1 MTFTATLT
9 SSLACFTVFP
19 STHSTEGN
27 ENSTVLHCPLSFCS
41 CLSRLSRW
49 NAQIVF
55 FRGWGGEWLPV
66 LSLALVFEE
75 TIDESV
81 ESFARTARYCT
92 LGEISPRHTHL
103 QRAHLLIS
111 PSSRRLIGP
120 IVSRYRRLKCLSIK
134 QANRFFFPAHLRTHT
149 PARTLA
155 HKHTHLHYASFFR
168 LIRGLP
174 RDVDAGRGPSSL
186 SPLSPPDV
194 SHLFARGTEGLTE
207 SGAEVNGAGGDDVE
221 IAKM

>member
-1 MTFTATLT
+1 M
-9 SSLACFTVFP
+9 
-19 STHSTEGN
+19 
-27 ENSTVLHCPLSFCS
+27 
-41 CLSRLSRW
+41 
-49 NAQIVF
+49 
-55 FRGWGGEWLPV
+55 
-66 LSLALVFEE
+66 
-75 TIDESV
+75 

-92 LGEISPRHTHL
+92 LGEISPLHTHL

-134 QANRFFFPAHLRTHT
+134 QANRFFFPHTCVHTHLRAHT
-149 PARTLA
+149 PARALA

-174 RDVDAGRGPSSL
+174 RDVDVGRGPSSL

>member
-55 FRGWGGEWLPV
+55 FSGWGGEWLPV

-92 LGEISPRHTHL
+92 LGEISPLHTHL

-134 QANRFFFPAHLRTHT
+134 QANRFFFPHTCVHAHLRALSHTNTHIFIT
-149 PARTLA
+149 PP
-155 HKHTHLHYASFFR
+155 FF
-168 LIRGLP
+168 G
-174 RDVDAGRGPSSL
+174 
-186 SPLSPPDV
+186 
-194 SHLFARGTEGLTE
+194 
-207 SGAEVNGAGGDDVE
+207 
-221 IAKM
+221 

>member
-55 FRGWGGEWLPV
+55 FSGWGGEWLPV

-92 LGEISPRHTHL
+92 LGEISPLHTHL

-134 QANRFFFPAHLRTHT
+134 QANRFFFPHTCVHAHLHALSHTNTHIFIT
-149 PARTLA
+149 PP
-155 HKHTHLHYASFFR
+155 FF
-168 LIRGLP
+168 G
-174 RDVDAGRGPSSL
+174 
-186 SPLSPPDV
+186 
-194 SHLFARGTEGLTE
+194 
-207 SGAEVNGAGGDDVE
+207 
-221 IAKM
+221 

>member
-55 FRGWGGEWLPV
+55 FRGWGGNGFLFS
-66 LSLALVFEE
+66 LSLLGCTQPVFEE

-92 LGEISPRHTHL
+92 LGEISPLHTHL

-134 QANRFFFPAHLRTHT
+134 QANRFFFPHTCVHAHLHALSHTNTHIFIT
-149 PARTLA
+149 PP
-155 HKHTHLHYASFFR
+155 FF
-168 LIRGLP
+168 G
-174 RDVDAGRGPSSL
+174 
-186 SPLSPPDV
+186 
-194 SHLFARGTEGLTE
+194 
-207 SGAEVNGAGGDDVE
+207 
-221 IAKM
+221 

>member
-134 QANRFFFPAHLRTHT
+134 QANRFFFPHT
-149 PARTLA
+149 CV
-155 HKHTHLHYASFFR
+155 HTHLHA
-168 LIRGLP
+168 
-174 RDVDAGRGPSSL
+174 L
-186 SPLSPPDV
+186 SPTNTHIFITPP
-194 SHLFARGTEGLTE
+194 FFG
-207 SGAEVNGAGGDDVE
+207 
-221 IAKM
+221 